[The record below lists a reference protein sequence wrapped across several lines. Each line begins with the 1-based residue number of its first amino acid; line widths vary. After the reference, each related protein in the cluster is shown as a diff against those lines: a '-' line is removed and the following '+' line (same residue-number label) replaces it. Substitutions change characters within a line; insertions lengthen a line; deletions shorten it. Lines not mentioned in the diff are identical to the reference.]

1 MYFLKKAGIH
11 FERGHLK
18 GNPLFSEIEKENLN
32 TKGKQLHRERV
43 INNNNF
49 EAPKLIIRL
58 QRVVVFQFR
67 VR

>member
-1 MYFLKKAGIH
+1 MYFLQKAGIH

-43 INNNNF
+43 QPISTITI
-49 EAPKLIIRL
+49 LRL
-58 QRVVVFQFR
+58 PN
-67 VR
+67 